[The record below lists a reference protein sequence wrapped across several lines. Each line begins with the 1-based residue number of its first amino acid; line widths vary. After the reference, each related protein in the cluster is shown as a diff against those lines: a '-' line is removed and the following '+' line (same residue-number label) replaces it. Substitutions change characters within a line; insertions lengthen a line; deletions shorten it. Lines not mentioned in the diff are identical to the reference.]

1 MMASWVVIRLVV
13 TGKRIGEMRCI
24 NLVAVWLRKDTHNG
38 FLRVKVNVQKR
49 YWKLKVNYRKIKA
62 PKGTEMTDSIRNSCR
77 GSLF

>member
-49 YWKLKVNYRKIKA
+49 YWKLKVNYRKI
-62 PKGTEMTDSIRNSCR
+62 E
-77 GSLF
+77 SLLSKSRLVLSWLKWFNHP